1 MQCEE
6 ILELQNEVSK
16 LKQTL
21 EENLSKLSNVRSS
34 QEQKYRTRS
43 YHSKNFSSTSLKRRP
58 CSWLRG
64 DEDVSDRKL
73 NNRMEDLL
81 FSDTQKSVYAKQGFL
96 EKTRTAH
103 HRQSYSEGHKS
114 NRTWL
119 KGSHKG
125 LYSSTNGLNL
135 HRQRMNSCFL
145 CSKKTPHKIF
155 SEGSSGSTRR
165 GLISSLGISATATNK
180 WSEMYDTIEYPPISN
195 GSRIYYSP
203 TCEVDKIESPVLPNQ
218 FYSTRSLLRGN
229 IGKSNNNAQIL
240 HLNTTLD
247 RAIEAANSMK
257 KTTRRMIKI
266 LSADLAKA
274 EYYKYLYDF

>member
-73 NNRMEDLL
+73 
-81 FSDTQKSVYAKQGFL
+81 S
-96 EKTRTAH
+96 
-103 HRQSYSEGHKS
+103 
-114 NRTWL
+114 
-119 KGSHKG
+119 